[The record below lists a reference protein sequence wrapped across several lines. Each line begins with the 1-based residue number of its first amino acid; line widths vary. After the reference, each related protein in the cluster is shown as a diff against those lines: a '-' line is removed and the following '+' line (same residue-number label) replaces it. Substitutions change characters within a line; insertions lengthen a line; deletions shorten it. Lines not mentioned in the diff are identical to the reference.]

1 MLAKR
6 QLKQQARKLIVK
18 EGLNHQ
24 TVYDQLKKQKSVCS
38 KLEIAEIVSRI
49 PSDYSNRKTS
59 TLRVIFALM
68 LIFVFIIRS
77 LILLIEL
84 QETTIVPF
92 VKYSFHG
99 LILPTL
105 GLVGALT
112 RRTQFYRLIG
122 VFMILAAVST
132 LFSLFVVF
140 HWLIIFLILF
150 FAGIAVLAFV
160 IFARIKVPFMKKI
173 VQREL
178 KGRTVNVYEYFFEQ
192 TNQAQQEYNE
202 DLLDA

>member
-1 MLAKR
+1 
-6 QLKQQARKLIVK
+6 
-18 EGLNHQ
+18 
-24 TVYDQLKKQKSVCS
+24 
-38 KLEIAEIVSRI
+38 
-49 PSDYSNRKTS
+49 
-59 TLRVIFALM
+59 
-68 LIFVFIIRS
+68 
-77 LILLIEL
+77 
-84 QETTIVPF
+84 
-92 VKYSFHG
+92 
-99 LILPTL
+99 
-105 GLVGALT
+105 
-112 RRTQFYRLIG
+112 
-122 VFMILAAVST
+122 MILAAVST